1 LWSLILGRSS
11 ACFRQK
17 NGGSICCRG
26 SMKWRDEARVESFSY
41 RVEKIMYSLV
51 LSCEPFVSS
60 RVNRLWFLWTIC
72 CHVGWCH
79 VKSLLFS
86 DALLSWKYHLV
97 ESGYPTWIGYLAPFK
112 GRTYPSLSWV
122 MHFKRSMK
130 KIQIFSQN
138 SDLHIN

>member
-79 VKSLLFS
+79 VKSLSFS

-97 ESGYPTWIGYLAPFK
+97 ESGYPT
-112 GRTYPSLSWV
+112 LSWV
-122 MHFKRSMK
+122 MHCKRSMK